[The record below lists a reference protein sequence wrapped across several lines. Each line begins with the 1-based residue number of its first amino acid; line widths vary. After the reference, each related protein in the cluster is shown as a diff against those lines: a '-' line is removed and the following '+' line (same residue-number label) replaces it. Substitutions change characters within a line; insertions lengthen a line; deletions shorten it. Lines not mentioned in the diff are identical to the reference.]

1 MTNKMV
7 DYLNSD
13 DEDTFSEYDGQSL
26 SRRGLSLNDE
36 CARHRPC
43 SAFAVLE
50 SGRLATVDC
59 ISGEVS
65 VWNLALRDPGKGLR
79 RLLLH
84 EKLWTDEGMQGPHFP
99 LAAIGH
105 FLVSGSSDGED
116 LIVWDLENGE
126 IVRYLPGH
134 QHRIWCLASWSGG
147 HLGSPRGDEGS
158 NDETSKIKIWD
169 NFLHFGDDNHDV
181 EDRSTATR
189 EGHTDAVLALETL
202 EGGDILASGSA
213 DRTVKIWE
221 LASSACI
228 ATFEAHDNYMTC
240 LAALGSGR
248 LVSGSSDRTLKIW
261 KVATGEC
268 ERILMGHCNDDL
280 IIDDL
285 VISVVALGGG
295 RLASGSHDGTL
306 RIWGADTGTCEAIL
320 NGQDSSL
327 VSLVAFDGGRRL
339 ASGAADW
346 MCVWDSALSPLQ
358 SQVQ

>member
-1 MTNKMV
+1 M
-7 DYLNSD
+7 
-13 DEDTFSEYDGQSL
+13 G
-26 SRRGLSLNDE
+26 
-36 CARHRPC
+36 
-43 SAFAVLE
+43 
-50 SGRLATVDC
+50 
-59 ISGEVS
+59 
-65 VWNLALRDPGKGLR
+65 
-79 RLLLH
+79 
-84 EKLWTDEGMQGPHFP
+84 
-99 LAAIGH
+99 
-105 FLVSGSSDGED
+105 
-116 LIVWDLENGE
+116 
-126 IVRYLPGH
+126 YLPGH
-134 QHRIWCLASWSGG
+134 QNRIWCLASWSGG
-147 HLGSPRGDEGS
+147 HLGSPRLASGDEGS

-169 NFLHFGDDNHDV
+169 NFHHFGDDNHDM
-181 EDRSTATR
+181 EDRSTATL

-320 NGQDSSL
+320 KGQDSSV